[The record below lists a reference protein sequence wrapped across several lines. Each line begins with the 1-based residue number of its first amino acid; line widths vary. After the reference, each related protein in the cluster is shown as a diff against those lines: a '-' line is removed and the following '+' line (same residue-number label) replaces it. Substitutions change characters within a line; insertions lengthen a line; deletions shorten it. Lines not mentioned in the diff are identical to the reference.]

1 MALQELYK
9 IPISILNNS
18 ILTYLSTIIFMF
30 DNVYFHDFEIMFMLI
45 SLYVF
50 NKMIKIKIKII
61 T

>member
-18 ILTYLSTIIFMF
+18 ILTYQSTIIFMF

-50 NKMIKIKIKII
+50 NKMIKIKIKI
-61 T
+61 TT